1 MPKTRFERSKAI
13 RGLQLPATHKA
24 VLWALCSRSDKDG
37 ECYPSLTTLAR
48 DAGLGRS
55 TLCRVLAMLE
65 ADNLVKRR
73 KGVKPSTL
81 YTLQLVPQRD
91 SASPRA
97 GLEVVQHEVEEQK
110 PPPSKRIKP
119 GRCTRGCRRP
129 SLHRVGPCEECVNRE
144 INYRRALKQ
153 IT

>member
-1 MPKTRFERSKAI
+1 MTRFERSKAI
-13 RGLQLPATHKA
+13 RGLDLPATHKA
-24 VLWALCSRSDKDG
+24 VLWALCSRSNKDG

-65 ADNLVKRR
+65 TDNLIQRR

-97 GLEVVQHEVEEQK
+97 GHEVVQLEVEAETK
-110 PPPSKRIKP
+110 PQRSNPVKYGTCPRCKCKPSMK
-119 GRCTRGCRRP
+119 
-129 SLHRVGPCEECVNRE
+129 RVGPCEECTNKADH
-144 INYRRALKQ
+144 YQRALRA